1 LLFSEK
7 CGIIYIEKEKGE
19 RTMNKPKF
27 LLEFDMNNIQC
38 DLPDLPQVTL
48 WKTFDEA
55 FAVALQAAVDCGVVV
70 DFTEVVV
77 DLLDGVLFIPDFC
90 EIMPISLSKL
100 GKVTWLGKKWTPEE
114 EEK

>member
-1 LLFSEK
+1 
-7 CGIIYIEKEKGE
+7 
-19 RTMNKPKF
+19 MF
-27 LLEFDMNNIQC
+27 LLEFDMGNMKT
-38 DLPDLPQVTL
+38 DLPNFPQTTL

-55 FAVALQAAVDCGVVV
+55 WKVAL
-70 DFTEVVV
+70 DFASKCSVTVNLEEVIF
-77 DLLDGVLFIPDFC
+77 DLDNGVLFIPDFC